1 MKSIERRFKVVPRW
15 NIFVAVVPAV
25 VFLGVTGVS
34 LLAVVV
40 GQWPFLRQFWP
51 VLSIA
56 AFGSLVSLRPFLV
69 LSHTI
74 VLRESDVVFLG
85 LRREL
90 VVRRG
95 EATSLK
101 PATGVQ
107 GAFELRSDGG
117 RASFFSRFTGFHLV
131 VAELKAQNPAM
142 TIEGC

>member
-1 MKSIERRFKVVPRW
+1 MKSSERSFKVLPRW
-15 NIFVAVVPAV
+15 NIFVAVIPAV
-25 VFLGVTGVS
+25 VFLAAAGVS

-40 GQWPFLRQFWP
+40 GQWPFLRRFWP
-51 VLSIA
+51 MLTIA
-56 AFGSLVSLRPFLV
+56 AVGSLVSLRPFLV

-74 VLRESDVVFLG
+74 VLRESEVAFLG
-85 LRREL
+85 LRREF
-90 VVRRG
+90 VVRKG
-95 EATSLK
+95 EAISLK

-107 GAFELRSDGG
+107 GTFELRSDRG